1 MRRCLLAGVLV
12 AAACAAPG
20 AATADGGIPP
30 PEQGPPTEARDE
42 RININEA
49 GPDELIALPGIGPS
63 RAEAI
68 IAEREKRRFRR
79 VEDIMRVPGIGRKT
93 FARIRA
99 SIRVR

>member
-1 MRRCLLAGVLV
+1 MRRRAFVAILAAV
-12 AAACAAPG
+12 AFAAPG
-20 AATADGGIPP
+20 AATAAGASPS

-49 GPDELIALPGIGPS
+49 GSDELVALPGIGPS

-79 VEDIMRVPGIGRKT
+79 VEDIMRVAGIGRKT

>member
-1 MRRCLLAGVLV
+1 MIGRLLTAMLVLFFLHGWS
-12 AAACAAPG
+12 AAAAEPAP
-20 AATADGGIPP
+20 PV
-30 PEQGPPTEARDE
+30 GPPTAEQDT

-49 GPDELIALPGIGPS
+49 GVEQLVQLPGIGPS

-68 IAEREKRRFRR
+68 IAERERRRFRR

-93 FARIRA
+93 FTRIRS

>member
-1 MRRCLLAGVLV
+1 MRMRVLAAIL
-12 AAACAAPG
+12 AALAFVAPG
-20 AATADGGIPP
+20 LASAEAGIPP
-30 PEQGPPTEARDE
+30 PEQGPPTEERDA

-49 GPDELIALPGIGPS
+49 GVDDLVELPGIGPS
-63 RAEAI
+63 RAQAI

-93 FARIRA
+93 FGRIRA

>member
-1 MRRCLLAGVLV
+1 MRSLLLAIILGAL
-12 AAACAAPG
+12 AFAAPVG
-20 AATADGGIPP
+20 AAGEERAPP
-30 PEQGPPTEARDE
+30 PEQGPPTEARDT

-49 GPDELIALPGIGPS
+49 GLADLVRLPGIGPS
-63 RAEAI
+63 RAQAI

-93 FARIRA
+93 FGRIRT

>member
-1 MRRCLLAGVLV
+1 MSRRVLAAVL
-12 AAACAAPG
+12 AALTLAAPG
-20 AATADGGIPP
+20 IVSATGGVPP
-30 PEQGPPTEARDE
+30 PEHGPPTEARDE

-49 GPDELIALPGIGPS
+49 EVEQLVTLPGIGPS
-63 RAEAI
+63 RAQAI

-93 FARIRA
+93 LGRIRA

>member
-1 MRRCLLAGVLV
+1 MRRHLLAVILAALAVAVPLV
-12 AAACAAPG
+12 AAG
-20 AATADGGIPP
+20 DGGVPP
-30 PEQGPPTEARDE
+30 PEQGPPTEARDT

-49 GPDELIALPGIGPS
+49 GVADLVRLPGIGPS
-63 RAEAI
+63 RAQAI

-93 FARIRA
+93 FGRIRA

>member
-1 MRRCLLAGVLV
+1 MRRRAVAAILAALACQTPVLAG
-12 AAACAAPG
+12 
-20 AATADGGIPP
+20 ADGGIPP

-49 GPDELIALPGIGPS
+49 AVDALVTLPGIGPS

-68 IAEREKRRFRR
+68 LAERGKRRFRR